1 MRALELGRKTS
12 TRVVALACAIAFN
25 GINGIGG
32 IGVIGASEGACP
44 SVPAFVTPSPPAKR
58 VRREWDGKWLTTYG
72 KMTLESDG
80 NRVTGAYFYGDA
92 SHPVVGQIRNGNVE
106 GQRLGFAWDE
116 IGGAGAGSG
125 TFTLADDGQSF
136 AGTWG
141 YGADSEGGGLWT
153 GTRE

>member
-1 MRALELGRKTS
+1 MGARDFGRKTS

-25 GINGIGG
+25 GISG

-44 SVPAFVTPSPPAKR
+44 SVPAFVTPSPPAKK
-58 VRREWDGKWLTTYG
+58 VRREWDGKWSTTYG

-80 NRVTGAYFYGDA
+80 NRVTGGYLYGDA
-92 SHPVVGQIRNGNVE
+92 TSHLVVGRIRNGNVE
-106 GQRLGFAWDE
+106 GLRLSFAWDE

-125 TFTLADDGQSF
+125 TFTLAADGQSF

-141 YGADSEGGGLWT
+141 YGADSEGGGMWT